1 VSSLVFLASLASARV
16 ITIYA
21 SDSSCATVSAVISAL
36 VRPQAQT

>member
-1 VSSLVFLASLASARV
+1 VSSVVFLASFYSARV
-16 ITIYA
+16 MTIYA